1 MERWSESGVPVFFD
15 TLNYAS
21 AIEVD
26 GRLWWHRSNVAV
38 PVQTRKLWR
47 LYEYDV
53 GSRQGLIAPIKSQM
67 VIEAVMNGED
77 PPLCECDDEDAWKFR
92 RSTRAV
98 VGHIDEHG
106 NKIPFFQ
113 SRFSTPPVQVDRV
126 SFQALIDDAD
136 LPF

>member
-1 MERWSESGVPVFFD
+1 MFFD
-15 TLNYAS
+15 TTIYAS
-21 AIEVD
+21 EIDVD
-26 GRLWWHRSNVAV
+26 GRLWLHRSNVAV

-106 NKIPFFQ
+106 NRIPFFH
-113 SRFSTPPVQVDRV
+113 SRAGTPPVQSPRE
-126 SFQALIDDAD
+126 SSQPL
-136 LPF
+136 